1 MTLIIHQPGKIP
13 SKKILRDFLRPGVTQ
28 IQHFAGA
35 MKRRPKKKE
44 KMKTG
49 ILLTLG
55 AVALTAITF
64 NAKAND
70 VVLSPHAAA
79 NQIKTVPGTN
89 NDPNMLVANNNG
101 VALSPRAAANQIQT
115 VPTVANDVNPAL
127 ACRKMMTASPKAI
140 QACES
145 NPAMPGCNTVAI
157 APLK

>member
-1 MTLIIHQPGKIP
+1 
-13 SKKILRDFLRPGVTQ
+13 
-28 IQHFAGA
+28 
-35 MKRRPKKKE
+35 
-44 KMKTG
+44 MKTK

-64 NAKAND
+64 NTNAYD
-70 VVLSPHAAA
+70 ITLSPRATA
-79 NQIKTVPGTN
+79 NQIKHVSGTN
-89 NDPNMLVANNNG
+89 NDPNLLLANNNG

-127 ACRKMMTASPKAI
+127 ACRKMMTASPKAVA
-140 QACES
+140 ACEA